1 MKNSSYMLQIFSI
14 KYLKNTPI
22 FKLTFIIATAAV
34 FCYISVSAAETTTIT
49 SEDLFTTE
57 ISEKFNKTKEDI
69 VLIGANGGPVLA
81 NQPPG
86 KIFLKLRYLLF
97 YLTF

>member
-1 MKNSSYMLQIFSI
+1 MLQIFSI
-14 KYLKNTPI
+14 KYLKNTSI
-22 FKLTFIIATAAV
+22 FKLTIIIATAAV

-97 YLTF
+97 YWTF

>member
-1 MKNSSYMLQIFSI
+1 MKIQIYSG
-14 KYLKNTPI
+14 KTAI
-22 FKLTFIIATAAV
+22 FELTYFLATAAV
-34 FCYISVSAAETTTIT
+34 FCYTISVSAAETTTIA
-49 SEDLFTTE
+49 SDDLYTTE